1 MRGFDVRLIRL
12 MVAAGALAGSAL
24 VTSVAVAADDPSAT
38 DESVLVAEPVTTD
51 PSTTA
56 PAPTE
61 TSDPP
66 DTTLPVIVD
75 KNELDTT
82 VPFTVDKNE
91 PPIDDIATI
100 EIVTVDS
107 EPVGSDA
114 VLIDAD
120 TQVPATAAMVD
131 GTPPGDT
138 TTEPDAGHEGA
149 TGGQGNPYRMTFSVV
164 WLDPAGKQIA
174 VLDAVLP
181 TDWRSVFELSASS
194 RTGKGMPTSATCFY
208 PLGNDVLQCTF
219 HNPGHGSDTDGLVV
233 PARPTA
239 TYQVSVVWPASGWTI
254 DGANAGPYSARELCP
269 RGGDGEG
276 GGGHEG
282 TDGGSGGAETGG
294 EGGTGHEGGGG
305 SGGGGGGG
313 GGGTFWCEHTVVFQ
327 QLAAPPV
334 DPPVDPPVVDP
345 VVDPEVEVL
354 PPAVQAPAATPTV
367 GSGSLAA
374 TGGSIS
380 MILVIAGLLI
390 AVGSAL
396 AGLSR
401 RTS

>member
-12 MVAAGALAGSAL
+12 LVAAGAIVGSAL
-24 VTSVAVAADDPSAT
+24 VTSVAVAADDPPPT
-38 DESVLVAEPVTTD
+38 DESVLVAESVTTD
-51 PSTTA
+51 PSTTIATTTA
-56 PAPTE
+56 PPESTE
-61 TSDPP
+61 P
-66 DTTLPVIVD
+66 LEI
-75 KNELDTT
+75 
-82 VPFTVDKNE
+82 DKNE
-91 PPIDDIATI
+91 PETTVPYSIDKNEPAIDDVAAI
-100 EIVTVDS
+100 EIVTLES
-107 EPVGSDA
+107 EPVGSNG

-120 TQVPATAAMVD
+120 KNAPAADEMTDSAPPDVTA
-131 GTPPGDT
+131 
-138 TTEPDAGHEGA
+138 TEPDAGHEGA
-149 TGGQGNPYRMTFSVV
+149 SGGQGNPYRMTFTVV
-164 WLDPAGKQIA
+164 WLDPAGTPIA

-194 RTGKGMPTSATCFY
+194 RTGMGNPTSATCFY
-208 PLGNDVLQCTF
+208 PLGNDVLQCMF
-219 HNPGHGSDTDGLVV
+219 DNPGHESEADALVI

-239 TYQVSVVWPASGWTI
+239 TYQVSVVWPPSGWTI
-254 DGANAGPYSARELCP
+254 DGANAGPYSARDLCP

-282 TDGGSGGAETGG
+282 TDGDAAGGDTGGA
-294 EGGTGHEGGGG
+294 GHEG
-305 SGGGGGGG
+305 SGGGGG

-334 DPPVDPPVVDP
+334 DPPVVDP
-345 VVDPEVEVL
+345 AVDPDVEVL
-354 PPAVQAPAATPTV
+354 PPVVTPAVQAPEATPAV
-367 GSGSLAA
+367 ASGSLAA
-374 TGGSIS
+374 TGGSVS